1 MRGWRTQSTPARLVL
16 ALLFQPPSETGNAG
30 HNNGA
35 IPAGLLAGERRVART
50 SASNHGRLPPY
61 PKRSE
66 DPSFRA
72 ERNRIEEA
80 MPLAFG
86 RFFVVDAHNSFEAS
100 RQIIFRLNQA
110 RADGWQVGNAV
121 ANAWHNE
128 SEITKDGLNSKLL
141 FNLTPTIDRVDRL
154 EPTLA
159 TMAAAQSQAQEK
171 LARWERSIRPR
182 AAGPGCVVL
191 ILASV
196 SFTALLDMTIAF
208 GPSFLA

>member
-1 MRGWRTQSTPARLVL
+1 VL
-16 ALLFQPPSETGNAG
+16 ALLFRPPNETGNAG

-50 SASNHGRLPPY
+50 SAANHGRLPPY

-72 ERNRIEEA
+72 ERNRIEES

-110 RADGWQVGNAV
+110 RADGWKVSNAV

-141 FNLTPTIDRVDRL
+141 FDLTPTIDRVDRL
-154 EPTLA
+154 KPTLA
-159 TMAAAQSQAQEK
+159 TMAAGQS
-171 LARWERSIRPR
+171 
-182 AAGPGCVVL
+182 
-191 ILASV
+191 
-196 SFTALLDMTIAF
+196 
-208 GPSFLA
+208 

>member
-1 MRGWRTQSTPARLVL
+1 
-16 ALLFQPPSETGNAG
+16 
-30 HNNGA
+30 
-35 IPAGLLAGERRVART
+35 
-50 SASNHGRLPPY
+50 
-61 PKRSE
+61 
-66 DPSFRA
+66 
-72 ERNRIEEA
+72 

-100 RQIIFRLNQA
+100 RQIIFRLNRA

-128 SEITKDGLNSKLL
+128 YEITKDGLNSNLL
-141 FNLTPTIDRVDRL
+141 FELRPTIDRVGRL
-154 EPTLA
+154 ELTLA
-159 TMAAAQSQAQEK
+159 TRAAGQPQAQEK

-196 SFTALLDMTIAF
+196 SFTALLGMTIAF
-208 GPSFLA
+208 GPSLLA